1 MISSAAVLG
10 LLPLRIPNRPCIYYL
25 RGKQTRTPFP
35 KATQHRATTP
45 LALVHSDI
53 CGPFRTPSLGG
64 ARYFISFINDFSRF
78 TWVYFI
84 TRKSEALTKFKTFV
98 AEVTSQGRH
107 IQCLRSDNGG
117 EYKSAD
123 FDNYCTLNGISRQ
136 FTIPYSPQQTVFLSV
151 ATVPSWTSPAV
162 CYLIKTYH
170 IIYGG
175 RLFALPPAFSTY
187 DPPND
192 TPPKP
197 LLSYLRARSHL
208 SPISESSARK
218 SSFMA
223 TSPIEESS
231 IRILR
236 KGSC

>member
-1 MISSAAVLG
+1 VGHFALHPWEELAILSASSMTFPDLLG
-10 LLPLRIPNRPCIYYL
+10 FILLPENPRLSQNLRLLLQKLPLKEGIFSVFVRTTEGNINR
-25 RGKQTRTPFP
+25 QTL
-35 KATQHRATTP
+35 TTT
-45 LALVHSDI
+45 AHSMVS
-53 CGPFRTPSLGG
+53 P
-64 ARYFISFINDFSRF
+64 
-78 TWVYFI
+78 
-84 TRKSEALTKFKTFV
+84 
-98 AEVTSQGRH
+98 
-107 IQCLRSDNGG
+107 DNLL
-117 EYKSAD
+117 YRILLSK
-123 FDNYCTLNGISRQ
+123 
-136 FTIPYSPQQTVFLSV
+136 TVFLSV

-170 IIYGG
+170 IICGG

-218 SSFMA
+218 SSFTT

>member
-1 MISSAAVLG
+1 
-10 LLPLRIPNRPCIYYL
+10 
-25 RGKQTRTPFP
+25 
-35 KATQHRATTP
+35 

-98 AEVTSQGRH
+98 AEVTSQGGH

-136 FTIPYSPQQTVFLSV
+136 FTVPYSPQQNGVSERRNRSLLDITRCMLLDKDLPHHLWREAICAASGILNLRSTKRHPAKTPFELFTGKKPSV
-151 ATVPSWTSPAV
+151 AHLRVFGSQVFFHGNQPNRGK
-162 CYLIKTYH
+162 L
-170 IIYGG
+170 
-175 RLFALPPAFSTY
+175 
-187 DPPND
+187 DPHSQEGV
-192 TPPKP
+192 
-197 LLSYLRARSHL
+197 LLS
-208 SPISESSARK
+208 
-218 SSFMA
+218 
-223 TSPIEESS
+223 
-231 IRILR
+231 
-236 KGSC
+236 